1 MSTLRGASTFFGC
14 ETLNRVSFL
23 REEVEFI
30 KSSLTHGSTR
40 FVPFIRGEALSSNGS
55 LYSVRL
61 DESQSVIQPIINKL
75 LPIINTSASRLR
87 NSGVN
92 LTFLGLKQGED
103 LREGVFVYRSQYKG
117 TPYYGIDFHVDS
129 GTLIKPSDIGPLTK
143 IPLLSRETIFEMDN
157 EDASIYSHAKMYLDW
172 LSKYHFCPGCGS
184 PIYPVDAG
192 TKLQCSNSNPEVS
205 CQVRDARVTNVCFPR
220 TDPVVI
226 VAIASRDFG
235 KICLARSK
243 RKYGDA
249 VMYSTIAGFMEPA
262 ETVENACRRE
272 IWEETGIRCED
283 VAMITTQPWPYPV
296 NLMIGCL
303 GVVDANGV
311 NEVISLA
318 HDQELL
324 DAQWFAT
331 EDVNKALEDYDGDGL
346 VRFKDSIRLPG
357 TTAVAFHLIKYVC
370 DKYKTRQSSL

>member
-1 MSTLRGASTFFGC
+1 MSTLRGASTFFGH

-23 REEVEFI
+23 REEVEFF
-30 KSSLTHGSTR
+30 KSSLTHGSTT
-40 FVPFIRGEALSSNGS
+40 FIPFIRGEALSSNGS

-61 DESQSVIQPIINKL
+61 DESQSVMLPIINKL

-92 LTFLGLKQGED
+92 VTFLGLKQGED
-103 LREGVFVYRSQYKG
+103 YREGVFTYRSLYKG

-129 GTLIKPSDIGPLTK
+129 GTLIKPSDISSLTK
-143 IPLLSRETIFEMDN
+143 IPALTREIVFEMDN
-157 EDASIYSHAKMYLDW
+157 ENASIYSHAKMYLDW

-184 PIYPVDAG
+184 PMYPVDAG
-192 TKLQCSNSNPEVS
+192 TKLQCSNTNREVS
-205 CQVRDARVTNVCFPR
+205 CQVRDAKVTNVCFPR

-226 VAIASRDFG
+226 VAIASRDFS

-243 RKYGDA
+243 RKHGNA
-249 VMYSTIAGFMEPA
+249 IMYSTIAGFMEPA

-272 IWEETGIRCED
+272 IWEETGIHCED
-283 VAMITTQPWPYPV
+283 VSMITTQPWPYPV

-303 GVVDANGV
+303 GIVDANGV
-311 NEVISLA
+311 NEVISLD

-324 DAQWFAT
+324 DAQWFST
-331 EDVNKALEDYDGDGL
+331 QDVKKALEDYNGEGM
-346 VRFKDSIRLPG
+346 VTFKDQIQLPG
-357 TTAVAFHLIKYVC
+357 STAVAFHLIKYVC
-370 DKYKTRQSSL
+370 DRYRKLQSSL